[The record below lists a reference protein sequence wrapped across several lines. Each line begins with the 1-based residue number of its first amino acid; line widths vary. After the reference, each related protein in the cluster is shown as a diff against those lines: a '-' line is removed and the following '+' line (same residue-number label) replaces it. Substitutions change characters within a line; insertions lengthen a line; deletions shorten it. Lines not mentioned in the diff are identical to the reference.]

1 MTPAE
6 IAALQAAGVYDPA
19 APNAADRLA
28 LLEWLAAQ
36 GASVDAM
43 IASGRRGATL
53 TGLAGDLALRGPD
66 ARLTLREVA
75 DLAGMAPER
84 IEAIRRAS
92 GLPPAAAEERL
103 FGPDDASV
111 FASFGLAASLFGE
124 EPTLHF
130 IRVVGSALAR
140 VAEAAVS
147 LFLVTI
153 EEPLRAAGGTE
164 TQLAKANLQVMEALR
179 IIPPL
184 TYSLLRAHLETA
196 IRRMRSAREAQ
207 SVDLVRMTVGFVDL
221 VGFTTLSQALSVR
234 ELADLV
240 AEFEAVA
247 QDLVAARDGRLVK
260 LIGDE
265 VMFVTV
271 SASAACDV
279 ALALVERF
287 WHDAAI
293 TPRGGLATGPL
304 LMRSGD
310 YFGPIVNLAARIA
323 ELAVPHEILVTDE
336 LRLSAGETDWRFEPA
351 GKRMLKGFEQPV
363 TLYAVQRGRA

>member
-1 MTPAE
+1 L
-6 IAALQAAGVYDPA
+6 I
-19 APNAADRLA
+19 
-28 LLEWLAAQ
+28 EWLAAQ
-36 GASVDAM
+36 GTSVEAM
-43 IASGRRGATL
+43 LAAGRRGGAL
-53 TGLAGDLALRGPD
+53 TGLAGDLALRGPNT
-66 ARLTLREVA
+66 RLTLREVA
-75 DLAGMAPER
+75 DLAQMPLDR

-92 GLPPAAAEERL
+92 GLPPAAPDDPL
-103 FGPDDASV
+103 FGPDDAAA
-111 FASFGLAASLFGE
+111 FAGFGLAASLFGE
-124 EPTLHF
+124 GPTLHF

-140 VAEAAVS
+140 VAEAAVA

-153 EEPLRAAGGTE
+153 EEPLRAAGGGETE
-164 TQLAKANLQVMEALR
+164 LAKANLQVMEALR
-179 IIPPL
+179 IIPPV

-196 IRRMRSAREAQ
+196 IRRMRSAREAGA
-207 SVDLVRMTVGFVDL
+207 VDLVRMTVGFVDL

-234 ELADLV
+234 ELADVV

-247 QDLVAARDGRLVK
+247 NDLVAARDGRLVK

-271 SASAACDV
+271 EASAACEV

-287 WHDAAI
+287 EGNPAI

-310 YFGPIVNLAARIA
+310 YFGVVVNLASRLAD
-323 ELAVPHEILVTDE
+323 LAVPREILVTEE
-336 LRLSAGETDWRFEPA
+336 LRMSAGDRGWRFEAA

-363 TLYAVQRGRA
+363 PLYAVQRARA

>member
-6 IAALQAAGVYDPA
+6 LAALEAAGLYDPR

-28 LLEWLAAQ
+28 LIEWLATQ
-36 GASVDAM
+36 GTSVDAM

-53 TGLAGDLALRGPD
+53 TGLAGDLALRGAD

-92 GLPPAAAEERL
+92 GLPPVAADERL
-103 FGPDDASV
+103 FGPDDATA

-124 EPTLHF
+124 APTLHF

-153 EEPLRAAGGTE
+153 EEPLRSAGGSE
-164 TQLAKANLQVMEALR
+164 TDLAKANLQVMEALR
-179 IIPPL
+179 IIPPV

-196 IRRMRSAREAQ
+196 IRRMRSAREAA
-207 SVDLVRMTVGFVDL
+207 SVDLVRLTVGFVDL

-247 QDLVAARDGRLVK
+247 HDLVAARDGRLVK

-271 SASAACDV
+271 EASAACDV

-287 WHDAAI
+287 QGNPAI

-310 YFGPIVNLAARIA
+310 YFGPVVNLASRIA

-336 LRLSAGETDWRFEPA
+336 LRASVAGAGLRFDAA
-351 GKRMLKGFEQPV
+351 GKRMLKGFAQPV
-363 TLYAVQRGRA
+363 TLFAVQRASA